1 MICVIS
7 KMLMIIALIRNI
19 QKEREEKKKNLGL
32 DNSLIVPLL
41 GISHS

>member
-1 MICVIS
+1 MCNQQDADDYS
-7 KMLMIIALIRNI
+7 PDKKHTKR
-19 QKEREEKKKNLGL
+19 KRGKKKNLGL